1 MDDLFSFSPQQ
12 FERENSL
19 NLPIPGFERD
29 SSLTALA
36 PVSFERDS
44 SLNFFGTSSQTPF
57 LLSENA
63 NGGEKSDIDNND
75 NDDLPSTPSLTYSE
89 RSGSENSSTEA
100 SACFSAEHANPFI
113 SGIHQEG
120 TDISEQTTC
129 SVFSE
134 QTTPSTSPMLSCT
147 DDAQSP
153 CSPISFGTESTE
165 SSIQIPKEEPTEA
178 ATAEEEAADDN
189 QENEEEESEETPFRV
204 SVRRSA
210 SAAGQ
215 YKRRT
220 SKRSSTEARTRSS
233 KANQPRV
240 SKQEAVDNKKAKK
253 RAMNKVSASKY
264 RQKRKQYFD
273 DLERQNIDLKQTVQ
287 VAEQK
292 VQMIKSE
299 NRNLKSQL
307 SSLFQYLKTKE
318 ISLPTLP
325 LFSGVFASNT
335 GDEVPTSRTKKA
347 SKNKRTEMCSDIE
360 SPASES
366 ISRGKTGRK
375 SKRIKTEPSSPFEE
389 NGDDDK
395 PSHFQDQHARP
406 FQPRF
411 GSSSGSAM
419 VMFAFVSLLSSVLMP
434 TVSHSNSLDYLA
446 ATRNAEPAALNST
459 SQIAFASSST
469 GIKGSPGSVF
479 SRLSFLTRSAR
490 PEVRT
495 PEDWEGTVQPSDR
508 NNQYVLS
515 ERDVWTPPVRASE
528 RTAVLI

>member
-189 QENEEEESEETPFRV
+189 QE
-204 SVRRSA
+204 
-210 SAAGQ
+210 
-215 YKRRT
+215 
-220 SKRSSTEARTRSS
+220 TRSS

-434 TVSHSNSLDYLA
+434 SVSHSNSLDYLA